1 MDMEHRFHG
10 YILPRSVFIYE
21 QEVRIGAGSC
31 ARHTRRIRDAYCQQ
45 LRNRIYIY
53 NSIRGCLIFLPLNT
67 KCVSFLLLKS
77 QLRPAMFPFP
87 QGRRMRERHCRVF
100 KNVASS
106 L

>member
-53 NSIRGCLIFLPLNT
+53 TSIRGCLIFLPLNT
-67 KCVSFLLLKS
+67 KCVSFLL
-77 QLRPAMFPFP
+77 FPFP
-87 QGRRMRERHCRVF
+87 QGKRMRERYCRVF